1 MAVHLLLGHREDPCC
16 AGVLGLL
23 QARNYPVRIIANPLA
38 HPSRF
43 TWRLDTAKCASQF
56 AWEAEPPIA
65 DDEIAGVLV
74 RSAGWLDPA
83 GWEPADLAYMRAETQ
98 AALLA
103 WLWSLAC
110 PVVNRYPPAMW
121 YRPRVPL
128 LSWHSLLRCCG
139 LPTQEVLVTNLEREA
154 RGFGRHLARQQIA
167 GAVYAPLSSESR
179 YLVRD
184 DEEWRG
190 LAALQQNAPVC
201 LTEPHE
207 AACFVCVAGDRVVWE
222 TDPSSE
228 MIGFEPALHRFA
240 VAAGLGVVELAL
252 APARQG
258 ACVIAV
264 EPYVN
269 FEHFGARAKG
279 RIVDGIVHLLTAKTG

>member
-1 MAVHLLLGHREDPCC
+1 MHLLLGHREDACC
-16 AGVLGLL
+16 AGVLNLL
-23 QARNYPVRIIANPLA
+23 QARNCPVRIVANPLA
-38 HPSRF
+38 HPLRF
-43 TWRLDTAKCASQF
+43 VWRLDTAKCASWL

-74 RSAGWLDPA
+74 RSTGWLDPA
-83 GWEPADLAYMRAETQ
+83 GWEPPDLAYMRAETQ

-110 PVVNRYPPAMW
+110 PVVNRYPPAIW

-128 LSWHSLLRCCG
+128 LSWHRLLWRCG
-139 LPTQEVLVTNLEREA
+139 LPTQEVLVTNVEREA
-154 RGFGRHLARQQIA
+154 RGFGQHLAQQEVA

-179 YLVRD
+179 YLIGD
-184 DEEWRG
+184 DEDWRG
-190 LAALQQNAPVC
+190 VAALQQNAPVC
-201 LTEPHE
+201 LTDPHG
-207 AACFVCVAGDRVVWE
+207 AACFVCVVGDRVVWD

-228 MIGFEPALHRFA
+228 MIGFEPALRRFA
-240 VAAGLGVVELAL
+240 VAAGLSVVELAL

-258 ACVIAV
+258 SCVIAV
-264 EPYVN
+264 EPSVN
-269 FEHFGARAKG
+269 FEHFGERARE